1 MTIPGKLILI
11 IGTSSSGK
19 STLATALQAKLDNH
33 WLSSGLDQFFQMVN
47 PAWGGG
53 ENGPLS
59 KQGFR
64 YERHGELLQITH
76 GPVGLRILEGMVE
89 AAGAIVKT
97 GNNLIFDDMILS
109 LEHWVLWQSVLE
121 ELDAKIVRLDAP
133 APVLK
138 MREVARGREEK
149 LHGLALGHYLS
160 NKVPLVDLEID
171 TSDVAIEVA
180 VEKVKARIE
189 AGA

>member
-1 MTIPGKLILI
+1 
-11 IGTSSSGK
+11 
-19 STLATALQAKLDNH
+19 
-33 WLSSGLDQFFQMVN
+33 MVN
-47 PAWGGG
+47 PVWGGG

-59 KQGFR
+59 EQGFR
-64 YERHGELLQITH
+64 YERQEQLLQITH
-76 GPVGLRILEGMVE
+76 GPVGLQILKGMVE
-89 AAGAIVKT
+89 AAGAIVRT

-109 LEHWVLWQSVLE
+109 VEHWVLWQSVLE
-121 ELDAKIVRLDAP
+121 ELEVTIVRLDAP

-171 TSDVAIEVA
+171 TSEVTIEAA
-180 VEKVKARIE
+180 VEKVRARVE
-189 AGA
+189 ADE